1 MARYDFSIE
10 GMTCDHCAS
19 GIKTAL
25 EGLDGDVRADVSFSN
40 KSALVES
47 DNVSEIRLLDAIEAK
62 GFQAVAKN
70 DAALRADE
78 TDLKSKPGS
87 GDGMQIVIVGSGS
100 GAFACAIRAAEAGAR
115 VTIVESGTLGG
126 TCVNVGCVPSKIMI
140 RAAQLVH
147 HQQNSRFEG
156 VKSLKSIVNRADM
169 VKQQQSLVDE
179 LRTAKYQKVL
189 ESNPAVTLLRGRARF
204 VDAQS
209 LSVVDETGN
218 ETILRPDRILLATGA
233 SPAIPAIP
241 GLEATPFWTST
252 EALVAKAL
260 PARLAVIGGSVVAL
274 ELAQAFQ
281 RLGSQ
286 VTLLARSTLL
296 SREDPDIGAG
306 LMDLLISEGMEIRLH
321 TLPHSVHY
329 RDNEFVIT
337 IDGNSMY
344 ADELLVATGR
354 SPNTPGLNLDLSG
367 VATDDGG
374 AIIIDSRMQ
383 TNIPHIYAAGDCS
396 SQPQYVYVAAAAG
409 TRAAVNMTGGEAR
422 LDLSTMPAVVFTD
435 PQIATVGLS
444 VAQASAQGID
454 TESRVLSLDH
464 VPRARANFDTRGFIK
479 LVIERHSSRLL
490 GAQILAGE
498 AGEIIQTVAL
508 AIHNRMSIDDLA
520 NQLFPYLTMVE
531 GLKLCAQTFR
541 KDVSQLSCCAG

>member
-1 MARYDFSIE
+1 MRRYDFSIE

-19 GIKTAL
+19 SIKTAL
-25 EGLDGDVRADVSFSN
+25 EGLDGDVRANVSFSK

-47 DNVSEIRLLDAIEAK
+47 DNVSENRLLDAIEAK

-70 DAALRADE
+70 DTNFHSDE
-78 TDLKSKPGS
+78 SNLKSKTGS
-87 GDGMQIVIVGSGS
+87 GDTMQIVIVGSGS
-100 GAFACAIRAAEAGAR
+100 GAFAGAIRAAEAGAR

-156 VKSLKSIVNRADM
+156 VKSLQAMVNRADM
-169 VKQQQSLVDE
+169 VNQQQSLVDE

-189 ESNPAVTLLRGRARF
+189 ESNPAVTLLRGRAQF
-204 VDAQS
+204 IDTQS
-209 LSVVDETGN
+209 LSVIDDKGK

-241 GLEATPFWTST
+241 GLDATPFWTST
-252 EALVAKAL
+252 EALVATEL

-296 SREDPDIGAG
+296 SKEDPDIGAG
-306 LMDLLISEGMEIRLH
+306 LMEALVAEGMELRLH
-321 TLPHSVHY
+321 SLPDTVSY
-329 RDNEFVIT
+329 QDNEFVIT
-337 IDGNSMY
+337 IDGNKIY
-344 ADELLVATGR
+344 ADELLVAAGR
-354 SPNTPGLNLDLSG
+354 SPNTPDLNLEVTG
-367 VATDDGG
+367 VATDKRG
-374 AIIIDSRMQ
+374 AIVIDHRMQ
-383 TNIPHIYAAGDCS
+383 TNIPHIYAAGDCT

-409 TRAAVNMTGGEAR
+409 TRAAVNMTGGDAT
-422 LDLSTMPAVVFTD
+422 LALSTMPAVVFTD

-444 VAQASAQGID
+444 EAQASAQGID
-454 TESRVLSLDH
+454 TESRVLSLDN
-464 VPRARANFDTRGFIK
+464 VPRALANFDTRGFIK

-498 AGEIIQTVAL
+498 AGEIIQTAAL

>member
-1 MARYDFSIE
+1 MRRYEFSID

-19 GIKTAL
+19 SIQTAL
-25 EGLDGDVRADVSFSN
+25 EGLDGDVRAEVSFVK

-62 GFQAVAKN
+62 GFQAVANN
-70 DAALRADE
+70 DADFRSDE
-78 TDLKSKPGS
+78 SGLKSKPGS

-100 GAFACAIRAAEAGAR
+100 GAFAGAIRATEAGAR
-115 VTIVESGTLGG
+115 VTLVESGTLGG

-147 HQQNSRFEG
+147 HQQSSPFKG
-156 VKSLKSIVNRADM
+156 VKSLESIINRADM
-169 VKQQQSLVDE
+169 VIQQQSLVDE

-189 ESNPAVTLLRGRARF
+189 DSNPAVTLLRGRAQF
-204 VDAQS
+204 VDAHS
-209 LSVVDETGN
+209 LSVIDEAGN
-218 ETILRPDRILLATGA
+218 ETILRPDRILLTTGA
-233 SPAIPAIP
+233 SPAIPAIT
-241 GLEATPFWTST
+241 GLDATPFWTST
-252 EALVAKAL
+252 EALVAKEL

-286 VTLLARSTLL
+286 VTLLARCTLL
-296 SREDPDIGAG
+296 SREDPEIGAG
-306 LMDLLISEGMEIRLH
+306 LMDVLISEGMEVRLH
-321 TLPHSVHY
+321 TLPESVEY

-337 IDGNSMY
+337 AGGNKIY
-344 ADELLVATGR
+344 ADELLVAAGR
-354 SPNTPGLNLDLSG
+354 SPNTSALNLEVSG
-367 VATDDGG
+367 VATDERG
-374 AIIIDSRMQ
+374 AILIDHRMQ

-409 TRAAVNMTGGEAR
+409 TLAAVNMTGGDAR

-444 VAQASAQGID
+444 EAQASARGID
-454 TESRVLSLDH
+454 TESRVLSLDN
-464 VPRARANFDTRGFIK
+464 VPRALANFDTRGFIK

-498 AGEIIQTVAL
+498 AGEIIQTAAL